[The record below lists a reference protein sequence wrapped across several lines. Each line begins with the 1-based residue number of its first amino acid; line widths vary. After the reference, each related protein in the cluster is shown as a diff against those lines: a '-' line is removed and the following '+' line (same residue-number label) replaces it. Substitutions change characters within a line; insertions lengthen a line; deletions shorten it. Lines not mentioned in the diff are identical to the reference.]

1 MALFFGSG
9 AISGWKRIGSL
20 LSAAVIF
27 AGIILAEY
35 ECIQD
40 KNNGLEI
47 IFGDFLGGP
56 DEKTTANRHMCSC
69 CRMCRT

>member
-27 AGIILAEY
+27 TGIILAKM
-35 ECIQD
+35 D
-40 KNNGLEI
+40 SLKTKNNGQKI
-47 IFGDFLGGP
+47 ILGDLRRP
-56 DEKTTANRHMCSC
+56 DEKITVNRHMCFC